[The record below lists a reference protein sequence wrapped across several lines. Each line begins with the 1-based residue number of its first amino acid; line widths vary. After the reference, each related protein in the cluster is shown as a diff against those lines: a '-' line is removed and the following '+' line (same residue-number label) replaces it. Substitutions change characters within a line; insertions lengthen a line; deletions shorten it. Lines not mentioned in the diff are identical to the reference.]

1 MTDNAAIRAADKIWQ
16 LGPSKPAGEMTEID
30 LERLKE
36 SHAAIIASQ
45 YAPLMEAVR
54 ELLSAKDGT
63 EFTYEDAYDLLKRGP
78 WEELRQA
85 LAAVEDSDEHN

>member
-45 YAPLMEAVR
+45 YAPLVEAARMMKHVKYR
-54 ELLSAKDGT
+54 G
-63 EFTYEDAYDLLKRGP
+63 DANAILVYDMLML
-78 WEELRQA
+78 A
-85 LAAVEDSDEHN
+85 LAAVEDSDEPYT